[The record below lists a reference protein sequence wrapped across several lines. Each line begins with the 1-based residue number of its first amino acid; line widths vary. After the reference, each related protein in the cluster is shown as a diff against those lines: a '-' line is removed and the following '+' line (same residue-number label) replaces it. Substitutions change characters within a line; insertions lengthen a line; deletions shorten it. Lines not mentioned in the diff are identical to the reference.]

1 MSLQIE
7 LRGTSDIVA
16 QAINLENEIGA
27 KVLLF
32 EQNNGKSNLKVQKM
46 QHDKWRQF
54 KCGNVAKLE

>member
-7 LRGTSDIVA
+7 LRGTSDTVA

-46 QHDKWRQF
+46 QQ
-54 KCGNVAKLE
+54 CIAA

>member
-27 KVLLF
+27 EVLLF
-32 EQNNGKSNLKVQKM
+32 EQNNGKSNLKVPKM
-46 QHDKWRQF
+46 QHDK
-54 KCGNVAKLE
+54 